1 MTPMIESH
9 DSSPPPSHLTLLL
22 YLQMRHVLEA
32 AGPLG
37 PPAFSLANAAM
48 LRRVRN
54 REILGKPVDEP
65 SELWAARQHI
75 LRTLKEM
82 GYPGR

>member
-1 MTPMIESH
+1 MTPTIESH
-9 DSSPPPSHLTLLL
+9 DSSPPPSDLTLLL
-22 YLQMRHVLEA
+22 YQQMRHVLEA

-48 LRRVRN
+48 LRRVRQ
-54 REILGKPVDEP
+54 RQALGKPVDGR

-75 LRTLKEM
+75 LRALNEV
-82 GYPGR
+82 GDPGR